1 MHSLVHNVKGLAG
14 NLSANRLQ
22 AAAAEMDGLVKKAL
36 SGDELQE
43 DHMLESF
50 AELKDALDEALSA
63 CLSLTAP
70 TAGEAADTGPASIP
84 LMAPE
89 LAKQTAEQLRNAV
102 EMGNITE
109 LKAIAEGLKSDSV
122 QFSSTILQLA
132 EDFDFDGILK
142 LAEELELKA
151 NRRISN
157 IE

>member
-1 MHSLVHNVKGLAG
+1 
-14 NLSANRLQ
+14 
-22 AAAAEMDGLVKKAL
+22 
-36 SGDELQE
+36 
-43 DHMLESF
+43 
-50 AELKDALDEALSA
+50 
-63 CLSLTAP
+63 
-70 TAGEAADTGPASIP
+70 
-84 LMAPE
+84 MAPE
-89 LAKQTAEQLRNAV
+89 LAKKTAEQLRNAV